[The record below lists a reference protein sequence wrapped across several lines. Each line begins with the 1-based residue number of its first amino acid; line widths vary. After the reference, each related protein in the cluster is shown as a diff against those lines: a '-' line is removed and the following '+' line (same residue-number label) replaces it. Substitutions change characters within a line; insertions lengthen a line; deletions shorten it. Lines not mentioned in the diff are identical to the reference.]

1 MQRLQRQLLLLTTVL
16 LTLAAVF
23 VSVRAG
29 QNFENSLAA
38 QALAGEAEISRSV
51 TDVIQTALLHG
62 VPFDGLVDA
71 DRYLTAVKR
80 DNPRLEYLIL
90 TDVSGH
96 ARYSTDLSAISAA
109 AELQRTIATSDETDT
124 YRIGRYFNTPT
135 VILHKGIPVG
145 YLHIGQRANIV
156 EQLLWDIGFDII
168 TILIVAGLV
177 AFELV
182 RPLLAASF
190 SSPLRAIGEFFAA
203 VAAGD
208 FRRSLPRD
216 VFGGIGRL
224 SVRMNAIVGGLNSAA
239 RARAGAG
246 KPIPMGFQFDLSDER
261 RTVLVNAIENIRWP
275 FFLLIFAESLSL
287 SFFPIFVG
295 QFYDPSFG
303 LPPQVVI
310 GIPITIFML
319 VWAIAMPIAGTWC
332 DRVGYRQA
340 FCFGAALTTVGLVLT
355 AYAHNL
361 AELLLWRSITAVGY
375 GAVYVTTQS
384 YITVNVPSTE
394 RTRGM
399 AFFLAS
405 FFAGSLSGAA
415 IGGILVDRLGFQMT
429 FLLSAVLS
437 AMAAIYVL
445 RFLGAERGQ
454 APAAPTKGL
463 VLTHF
468 KLLLKHKQFAVI
480 ALLSAV
486 PAKIALAGFLY
497 YSVPLYLKNLGHSQS
512 VTGRVMMA
520 YGLAIILVAP
530 VVAALA
536 DRMRGRWRFVMV
548 GGYAAAIAILIPLFV
563 ENTTGAA
570 LAVVFLGI
578 AHAIGVSPQMT
589 LVSDRCEEVVREVGQ
604 AATVGIFRLVERI
617 GTITGP
623 IVLGLLIALTDFR
636 GAFVG
641 LAVLTFMSTTA
652 FALSLMWLDRNAQ
665 RLEPK
670 GN

>member
-1 MQRLQRQLLLLTTVL
+1 MQSLQRKLLLLTTVL
-16 LTLAAVF
+16 LTVAAVF

-29 QNFENSLAA
+29 QNFEQSLTS
-38 QALAGEAEISRSV
+38 QALAVEREIGRSII
-51 TDVIQTALLHG
+51 DVVQRALQHD
-62 VPFDGLVDA
+62 VPFEGLVDA
-71 DRYLTAVKR
+71 DRYLEAVKR
-80 DNPRLEYLIL
+80 DNPRVEYLIVTGL
-90 TDVSGH
+90 DGRP
-96 ARYSTDLSAISAA
+96 RYSTDLSRLSDVAL
-109 AELQRTIATSDETDT
+109 LQRAIAGRDDATS
-124 YRIGRYFNTPT
+124 YRVGRYFNTPT
-135 VILHKGIPVG
+135 MIVHRGQPVG
-145 YLHIGQRANIV
+145 YLHLGQRANIV
-156 EQLLWDIGFDII
+156 EQLLWEIAFDII
-168 TILIVAGLV
+168 TVLVVASLV

-208 FRRSLPRD
+208 FRRYMPRD

-224 SVRMNAIVGGLNSAA
+224 SPRINAVVAALNS
-239 RARAGAG
+239 RARERERAGEPLPAG
-246 KPIPMGFQFDLSDER
+246 FRFDTPDER
-261 RTVLVNAIENIRWP
+261 RTLQVNAIENIRWP

-295 QFYDPSFG
+295 QFYDPAFG

-319 VWAIAMPIAGTWC
+319 VWALAMPVAGTWC
-332 DRVGYRQA
+332 DRVGYRQV

-355 AYAHNL
+355 AYANSL
-361 AELLLWRSITAVGY
+361 TELLLWRSITAVGY
-375 GAVYVTTQS
+375 GAVYVTTQT
-384 YITVNVPSTE
+384 YITVNIPADE

-437 AMAAIYVL
+437 AMAAVYVL
-445 RFLGAERGQ
+445 QFLGTESVQ
-454 APAAPTKGL
+454 ASATSKKKLAMAD
-463 VLTHF
+463 F
-468 KLLLKHKQFAVI
+468 KMLLKHKQFAVI
-480 ALLSAV
+480 AFLSAV

-497 YSVPLYLKNLGHSQS
+497 YSVPLYLKGLGHSQS

-530 VVAALA
+530 IVAALA
-536 DRMRGRWRFVMV
+536 DRMSSRWRFVMI
-548 GGYAAAIAILIPLFV
+548 GGYTAAIAIMIPLYI

-570 LAVVFLGI
+570 IAVILLGI
-578 AHAIGVSPQMT
+578 AHAVGVSPQMT
-589 LVSDRCEEVVREVGQ
+589 LISDRCEEVVKDVGQ
-604 AATVGIFRLVERI
+604 ATTVGIFRLVERI

-623 IVLGLLIALTDFR
+623 ILLGIMIALTDFR

-641 LAVLTFMSTTA
+641 LAVMTFMSTTA
-652 FALSLMWLDRNAQ
+652 FTLSLLWLDRAAK
-665 RLEPK
+665 PA
-670 GN
+670 